1 MIVINSTKY
10 QQNEQ
15 SPLILIEL
23 TEHKKTT
30 CDLGNP
36 GPGFGQAQKHVL
48 NLDISYSQSMIFHL
62 IITI

>member
-15 SPLILIEL
+15 SPLILTEL

-36 GPGFGQAQKHVL
+36 GPSFGQAQKRVL
-48 NLDISYSQSMIFHL
+48 NLDISYS
-62 IITI
+62 

>member
-15 SPLILIEL
+15 SPLILTEL

-30 CDLGNP
+30 CDLG
-36 GPGFGQAQKHVL
+36 
-48 NLDISYSQSMIFHL
+48 
-62 IITI
+62 IILETLPTDKA